1 MTQKKEVH
9 TMFFGIIFWSALI
22 STVDAICDLPT
33 TEDNVKFVKT
43 INFVDM
49 MEVSSG
55 MINNGEYIRIY
66 CLDSG
71 VYKQARCG
79 NGRFPPDVALFNCA
93 SLITRDRVPWVIGHW
108 PHPQFGTDYSG
119 HGNNMEVSSTNFINT
134 ISTSDSYSV
143 DGMLIKFNTPSTM
156 VENAL
161 ISIQYD
167 NEEQYEI
174 TMINA
179 TGLASF
185 RVDYPGPGSS
195 ATSISCLSAPSLL
208 DPGSNQVILRIVING
223 TMLLYR
229 CNGEDVQNVT
239 LSNFAFSSSPGK
251 VFTAAGTSGIV
262 FIRDPWQYLLQN
274 SELVKPLGSFG
285 ISL

>member
-1 MTQKKEVH
+1 MLLV
-9 TMFFGIIFWSALI
+9 IIFWSALI
-22 STVDAICDLPT
+22 STVDAICYLPT

-43 INFVDM
+43 INFIDM
-49 MEVSSG
+49 MEITSG

-71 VYKQARCG
+71 VYQQARCD

-93 SLITRDRVPWVIGHW
+93 SLITRDRVPWVLGHW
-108 PHPQFGTDYSG
+108 PHPTIYTDYSG
-119 HGNNMEVSSTNFINT
+119 HGNNLVLGSNSNIYNT
-134 ISTSDSYSV
+134 ISTRDSYSI
-143 DGMLIKFNTPSTM
+143 DGMLIKFNTPNSM
-156 VENAL
+156 VGNAL

-167 NEEQYEI
+167 NEEIYEI

-185 RVDYPGPGSS
+185 RIAYPLSS

-208 DPGSNQVILRIVING
+208 DAGSNRVILRMVING

-251 VFTAAGTSGIV
+251 VYTAAGTSGVV
-262 FIRDPWQYLLQN
+262 FVRDPWQYLLQN
-274 SELVKPLGSFG
+274 SELVWPLGSFG